1 LALVA
6 VAIALTACSQD
17 SALQQHREKLES
29 LGATTAAIAD
39 AWLGGT
45 ASATYART
53 ALEQTRQLVE
63 QERTSLAAKAATL
76 ADARGADLSEAAERL
91 SRLLALMIRDVE
103 HRDASA
109 LRQRI
114 AQIPIQPPHQS

>member
-1 LALVA
+1 MRRCRRARGCRGRRPREDRRDLLAHL
-6 VAIALTACSQD
+6 S
-17 SALQQHREKLES
+17 ES
-29 LGATTAAIAD
+29 AD
-39 AWLGGT
+39 ADE
-45 ASATYART
+45 A
-53 ALEQTRQLVE
+53 
-63 QERTSLAAKAATL
+63 L
-76 ADARGADLSEAAERL
+76 ADVRGAHLSEAAERL